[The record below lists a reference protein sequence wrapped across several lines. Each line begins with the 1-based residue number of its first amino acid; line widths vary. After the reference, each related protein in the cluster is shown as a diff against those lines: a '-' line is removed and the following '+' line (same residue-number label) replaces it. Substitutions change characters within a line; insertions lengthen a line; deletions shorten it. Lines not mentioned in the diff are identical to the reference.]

1 MPTPTL
7 DTNGPPPPALLL
19 LGDLTAEVG
28 APIDVGEGPHG
39 RRRIIPILGGTF
51 KGARVSGRVLGGA
64 NDYQIIRRDGVL
76 ELQARYVIETA
87 EKELIYVEN
96 TGMRDGPP
104 DLLAA
109 QARGELVDPGQIY
122 FRAIPRFE
130 TAAKDYLWLTRRIF
144 ISAGARYPDR
154 VVIRFFEVG

>member
-1 MPTPTL
+1 MPEMLAPTL
-7 DTNGPPPPALLL
+7 LP
-19 LGDLTAEVG
+19 LGELSADVAT
-28 APIDVGEGPHG
+28 PIDVGDGPHG

-51 KGARVSGRVLGGA
+51 TGERLSGRVLGGA

-87 EKELIYVEN
+87 DKSLIYVEN
-96 TGMRDGPP
+96 TGLRDGPA

-109 QARGELVDPGQIY
+109 QARGELVDHAQIY

-130 TAAKDYLWLTRRIF
+130 TAAADYQWLTRRIF
-144 ISAGARYPDR
+144 VSAGFRFPDR
-154 VVIRFFEVG
+154 VLIRFYELT